1 MLAGLINSS
10 VSVTL
15 SISTHSHILSDL
27 PAFFDAG
34 VGVSCMIGIWPEP
47 RADFLVADPVLFH
60 VCVGLLLVS
69 RISVSSLKQQVARDR
84 TTFPKPVKSFR
95 AVTYFGSNIL
105 GVEGEDHK
113 RHRKLLASSFSERN
127 VRLVWDVTVDIMQQ
141 LFQLWA
147 AQGNE
152 GLVVV
157 DPSEITYSI
166 ALFAVSRAG
175 ERSPKG

>member
-1 MLAGLINSS
+1 MARTPSRLRDCRPCPLPCTCWFLLP
-10 VSVTL
+10 VSTL
-15 SISTHSHILSDL
+15 L
-27 PAFFDAG
+27 
-34 VGVSCMIGIWPEP
+34 
-47 RADFLVADPVLFH
+47 
-60 VCVGLLLVS
+60 
-69 RISVSSLKQQVARDR
+69 VSSLKQQVARDR

-113 RHRKLLASSFSERN
+113 RHRKLLALSFSERN
-127 VRLVWDVTVDIMQQ
+127 VRLVWDVTVDIVQE

-166 ALFAVSRAG
+166 ALFAISRAG
-175 ERSPKG
+175 ERSPRG